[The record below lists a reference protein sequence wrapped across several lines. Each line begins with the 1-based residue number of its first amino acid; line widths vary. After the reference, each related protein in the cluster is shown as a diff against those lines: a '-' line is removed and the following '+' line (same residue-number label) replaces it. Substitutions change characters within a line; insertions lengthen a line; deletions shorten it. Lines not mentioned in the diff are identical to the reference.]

1 MAMVV
6 PSYRAEGTAFEQM
19 VLGNLGI
26 LMEKNSWVPRVVDFL
41 KIKR

>member
-6 PSYRAEGTAFEQM
+6 PSYRAEGTAFQQM

-26 LMEKNSWVPRVVDFL
+26 LMENKFL
-41 KIKR
+41 GT